1 MTVQQLRHKAGDTL
15 TWPCSRAD
23 AAGDPVAVASVEA
36 CFETLG
42 ALTANVT
49 DAAGGLF
56 TLSATAEATALWTPG
71 VYRGDVTLI
80 GAGSVSTETFVVVVE
95 TGYDC

>member
-1 MTVQQLRHKAGDTL
+1 MSVQQLRHKAGDTL
-15 TWPCSRAD
+15 RWLCARTD
-23 AAGDPVAVASVEA
+23 AAGDPLAVSSVEA
-36 CFETLG
+36 CFATLG
-42 ALTANVT
+42 ALTAEVT

-80 GAGSVSTETFVVVVE
+80 GAGSVSTETFVLVVE